1 MLDVFIKVVIIPF
14 GLILSAVYFIS
25 CYKRG
30 ENPFIEEVIVEEEHE
45 N

>member
-14 GLILSAVYFIS
+14 GLILSAVYFVG

-30 ENPFIEEVIVEEEHE
+30 ENPFFEEIIVEEEYE

>member
-1 MLDVFIKVVIIPF
+1 MLDMFITTVIIPF
-14 GLILSAVYFIS
+14 GLILSAVYFIG

-30 ENPFIEEVIVEEEHE
+30 ENPFIEEKVVEEEYE